1 MRQVRSSEACWDEFL
16 LRLER
21 LTGLDKNFHEIK
33 HLVEQIEKYA
43 YNEGMKSVNL
53 TKRPK

>member
-1 MRQVRSSEACWDEFL
+1 MRQARSSEACWDEFL

-33 HLVEQIEKYA
+33 HLVEQIERYA
-43 YNEGMKSVNL
+43 YKEGAKSVNL
-53 TKRPK
+53 TNK